1 MVLFGQVSEQD
12 CPHLLFYG
20 PSGSGKKTLI
30 LALIKQMF
38 GAGAEKV
45 HIFVYKFVG
54 SPIYCIDFS
63 MSRPCFGVDIFYF
76 IFVCVFL
83 KNFCCR
89 LSWRTRHGKL
99 M

>member
-1 MVLFGQVSEQD
+1 VVLFGQVSEQD

-45 HIFVYKFVG
+45 HIFFNDC
-54 SPIYCIDFS
+54 PDFS
-63 MSRPCFGVDIFYF
+63 ILRPCFDVNTFLFLLFFYF
-76 IFVCVFL
+76 LCL
-83 KNFCCR
+83 R
-89 LSWRTRHGKL
+89 LSWRTRHGKS